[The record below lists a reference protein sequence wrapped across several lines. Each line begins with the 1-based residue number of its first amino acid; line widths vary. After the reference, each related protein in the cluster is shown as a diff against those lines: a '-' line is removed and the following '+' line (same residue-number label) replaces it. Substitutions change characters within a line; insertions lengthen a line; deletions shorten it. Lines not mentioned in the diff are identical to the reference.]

1 MKEIRKVEEQVIT
14 ENKMRESNFE
24 LLRIIAMMFIFVYH
38 YINYGGILNVGSYTI
53 NKLIALFLYSGGRVG
68 VNIFILIMGYFMINS
83 KFKIK
88 KVFKMMFQVFF
99 YSVIL
104 AILSVY
110 RLNSNF
116 EATSIK
122 EYFTPILSAVYWF
135 ATYYVIIYLITPFLN
150 KLIKSLGKN
159 GCKKLI
165 IISTVILS
173 LIPTI
178 SYRITFA
185 SELFTW
191 FVYMYILGA
200 YIREYNFD
208 FKNKKT
214 SKILSLLYPIVAFIT
229 VIITILINKYCY
241 CNIDI
246 THFYGM
252 YSILVVISSISIFM
266 WFKNMHIKGNKIIN
280 FFGKTSF
287 AVYLL
292 HDHLLYKNILW
303 TLDVKT
309 QLVEQSPAYIFI
321 GHLFISMIL
330 IYILTSIIEFL
341 RINIL
346 EKPLFK
352 IKIFDKYLDKFDNWY
367 NDI

>member
-122 EYFTPILSAVYWF
+122 NILLQ
-135 ATYYVIIYLITPFLN
+135 YYQ
-150 KLIKSLGKN
+150 
-159 GCKKLI
+159 
-165 IISTVILS
+165 
-173 LIPTI
+173 
-178 SYRITFA
+178 
-185 SELFTW
+185 LF
-191 FVYMYILGA
+191 IG
-200 YIREYNFD
+200 
-208 FKNKKT
+208 
-214 SKILSLLYPIVAFIT
+214 
-229 VIITILINKYCY
+229 
-241 CNIDI
+241 
-246 THFYGM
+246 
-252 YSILVVISSISIFM
+252 
-266 WFKNMHIKGNKIIN
+266 
-280 FFGKTSF
+280 
-287 AVYLL
+287 LL
-292 HDHLLYKNILW
+292 HI
-303 TLDVKT
+303 
-309 QLVEQSPAYIFI
+309 
-321 GHLFISMIL
+321 M
-330 IYILTSIIEFL
+330 
-341 RINIL
+341 
-346 EKPLFK
+346 
-352 IKIFDKYLDKFDNWY
+352 
-367 NDI
+367 